1 MKKSFTLAETLV
13 TLTVLGIIMAIV
25 IPLIS
30 KARPDKDVIMFKKAL
45 YSLQSAVGNATEELL
60 NEGAMSNTIWSD
72 DIVTNVDPKGFC
84 NRISAHLNTTGNGK
98 CGNATSADGSDS
110 HYYNPQIVTTDGMRF
125 WHVPNKKIAKNSS
138 VEICVERPLS
148 NSELSTL
155 KEARGNGNDGSLTDK
170 CGADKAG
177 STTNVGLRVKVYWDG
192 KVHVPENTYEAKLI
206 DRSFEVQKQ

>member
-72 DIVTNVDPKGFC
+72 DIVTTGSPSGFC
-84 NRISAHLNTTGNGK
+84 NRISDHLNTTGKGK
-98 CGNATSADGSDS
+98 CGNATSDDGSDS

-155 KEARGNGNDGSLTDK
+155 EQARENRATGN
-170 CGADKAG
+170 CGPDKAG
-177 STTNVGLRVKVYWDG
+177 STTNVGLRVKVFWDG
-192 KVHVPENTYEAKLI
+192 KVHVPENTYEADLI